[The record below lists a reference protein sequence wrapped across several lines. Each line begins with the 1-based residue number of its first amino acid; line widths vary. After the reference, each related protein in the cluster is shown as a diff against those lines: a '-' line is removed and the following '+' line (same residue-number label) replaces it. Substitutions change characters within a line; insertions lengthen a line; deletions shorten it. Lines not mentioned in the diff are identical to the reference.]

1 MKGAASLR
9 AAFAVTAACLATS
22 AHAEPPTKAECV
34 SAHGEAQRLRRA
46 GQLRE
51 TRVQLLTCA
60 SPSCPE
66 PVTAE
71 CVPWLA
77 DVERALPTVV
87 FEARLP
93 DGGDAID
100 VTVLVD
106 GEKVED
112 KLDGRAIAVNP
123 GAHAIRF
130 VLAAGAATT
139 ERRVVVAEGEKTRVI
154 RVDLPSA
161 ALLAPVPAPVADGSS
176 GGSHGPHWSTYV
188 LGGASL
194 VSFGGFALF
203 GLKGNSDAHDEG
215 DACKPNCAPSKLDQ
229 ARHDYVAA
237 NVFLGV
243 GIAGAAAA
251 IIVGLTTGLHSHA
264 SAAPPATATNAQVP
278 SFDRSM
284 LK

>member
-9 AAFAVTAACLATS
+9 AALAVTVAAVCLARL
-22 AHAEPPTKAECV
+22 APLARAEPPTKVECV
-34 SAHGEAQRLRRA
+34 TAHGEAQRLRRA

-51 TRVQLLTCA
+51 TRAQLLTCA
-60 SPSCPE
+60 NPSCPE

-112 KLDGRAIAVNP
+112 KLDGRAVAVNP

-130 VLAAGAATT
+130 VPASGAATV

-161 ALLAPVPAPVADGSS
+161 ALLAPVPPLTRESS
-176 GGSHGPHWSTYV
+176 GGSHGPHWMTYV
-188 LGGASL
+188 LGGVSVA
-194 VSFGGFALF
+194 SFGGFAAF
-203 GLKGNSDAHDEG
+203 GLKGNAERDDLDPGGLDH
-215 DACKPNCAPSKLDQ
+215 CKPHCSAHETLP
-229 ARHDYVAA
+229 ARNDYIAA
-237 NVFLGV
+237 DVFLGV
-243 GIAGAAAA
+243 GIATAAAA
-251 IIVGLTTGLHSHA
+251 ILVGLVTGLKSHPASPPPPA
-264 SAAPPATATNAQVP
+264 SAA
-278 SFDRSM
+278 R
-284 LK
+284 

>member
-1 MKGAASLR
+1 VKGAASLR
-9 AAFAVTAACLATS
+9 AALAVTVTAVCLAQSARS
-22 AHAEPPTKAECV
+22 AHADPPTKAECV

-51 TRVQLLTCA
+51 TRAQLLVCA
-60 SPSCPE
+60 NPSCPE

-71 CVPWLA
+71 CIPWLA

-87 FEARLP
+87 FEARLA

-100 VTVLVD
+100 VTVFVD

-112 KLDGRAIAVNP
+112 KLDGRATAVNP

-130 VLAAGAATT
+130 VPASGAATV

-161 ALLAPVPAPVADGSS
+161 ALLAPVPPPVVTES
-176 GGSHGPHWSTYV
+176 SHGPHWMTYV
-188 LGGASL
+188 LGGVSVASL
-194 VSFGGFALF
+194 GGYAAF
-203 GLKGNSDAHDEG
+203 GLKGNAERNDLDPGGSEH
-215 DACKPNCAPSKLDQ
+215 CKPSCNATQ
-229 ARHDYVAA
+229 TAATRNDYTAA

-243 GIAGAAAA
+243 GIATAAAA
-251 IIVGLTTGLHSHA
+251 IVVGLVTGLRSHPAPPPA
-264 SAAPPATATNAQVP
+264 SA
-278 SFDRSM
+278 SR
-284 LK
+284 